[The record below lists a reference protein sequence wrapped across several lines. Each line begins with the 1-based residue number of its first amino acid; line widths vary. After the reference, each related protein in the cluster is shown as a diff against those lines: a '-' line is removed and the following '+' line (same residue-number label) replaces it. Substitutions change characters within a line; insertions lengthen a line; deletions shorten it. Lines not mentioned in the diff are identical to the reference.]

1 MPTPISPSTLRRPM
15 ALVAAASF
23 GLAGAVTFSN
33 VIAPHQ
39 EPVGVPQA
47 EAQLLDPS
55 QPFAISDVAERVLP
69 SVVSVTTRTTH
80 SAPQGRDGGNL
91 PDMFRYFDPFFDGAP
106 GGKRESTGQGSGVIV
121 EATKGLLVTNH
132 HVVGGADSIVV
143 TLQDG
148 SKHNAEL
155 VGSDPT
161 TDVAVLRLKPEGK
174 KPALT
179 AVALGDSKTLRL
191 GEVVL
196 AVGNPFGYSGS
207 VTMGIVSAK
216 GRAETGLTT
225 YGNFIQTD
233 AAVNPGNSGGALVNM
248 RGELV
253 GINTAILSKTGS
265 YAGISFAIP
274 TEIALPIMSSLVK
287 NGRVA
292 RGYLGIVMQDLD
304 NSALAES
311 LGAKG
316 VRGVIVADVAPNSPA
331 EEGGLKPGDIIET
344 IDGSLM
350 DSLGRLRTEVAL
362 RPAGTTIAVDLLR
375 NGKRKRL
382 SVTLAEQ
389 PAELFAS
396 LETQKNV
403 TPQEPEAQDL
413 DGLMVVPLDRSS
425 RKQFGIDDDLT
436 GVVVGKV
443 APASMVA
450 RAGLRPGDIILELNR
465 KSVAS
470 VEDFERRWAASKD
483 SAMLRVKRGPGVLFI
498 VVAK

>member
-1 MPTPISPSTLRRPM
+1 MPQASSPRSLLRPM
-15 ALVAAASF
+15 VLVATASF
-23 GLAGAVTFSN
+23 GLAGAVIFSN
-33 VIAPHQ
+33 VLAPQQ
-39 EPVGVPQA
+39 ELVVPAQA

-55 QPFAISDVAERVLP
+55 QPYAISDVAERVLP
-69 SVVSVTTRTTH
+69 SVVSVTTRTVH
-80 SAPQGRDGGNL
+80 AAPQAREGQDL
-91 PDMFRYFDPFFDGAP
+91 PGMFRYFDPFFDGGP

-148 SKHNAEL
+148 TNLDAEL

-161 TDVAVLRLKPEGK
+161 TDVAVLRLKPDGK
-174 KPALT
+174 LPKLT
-179 AVALGDSKTLRL
+179 AVAMGDSKTLRL
-191 GEVVL
+191 GEIVL

-253 GINTAILSKTGS
+253 GINTAILSQTGS

-274 TEIALPIMSSLVK
+274 TEIALPIMSSLVR
-287 NGRVA
+287 NGSVS
-292 RGYLGIVMQDLD
+292 RGYLGIVMQDLH
-304 NSALAES
+304 NSAVAES

-316 VRGVIVADVAPNSPA
+316 VRGVIVADVATDSPA
-331 EEGGLKPGDIIET
+331 EKGGLKPGDIIEK
-344 IDGSLM
+344 IDGSTM
-350 DSLGRLRTEVAL
+350 ESMGRLRTEVAL

-375 NGKRKRL
+375 DGKRKHL
-382 SVTLAEQ
+382 SVDLAEQ

-396 LETQKNV
+396 LQSQKRV
-403 TPQEPEAQDL
+403 VPEQPEPQEL
-413 DGLMVVPLDRSS
+413 DGLVVVPLDESARM
-425 RKQFGIDDDLT
+425 KIGVEDDVT

-443 APASMVA
+443 TPGSMVD
-450 RAGLRPGDIILELNR
+450 RAGLRPGDIIIELNR
-465 KSVAS
+465 KPVAS
-470 VEDFERRWAASKD
+470 VEAFERGWVASKD

-498 VVAK
+498 VVAR